1 MSDYSGYV
9 APAPT
14 FAVGDALR
22 YGWNKFK
29 NNAGLWIAVTL
40 GAIIVNVAIQLPT
53 GGLNPYL
60 DFVDASVGPTR
71 PSLLLSAVTTLV
83 SFLLGVLLQAA
94 FVQGSINEVDGRKPD
109 FASFLMVRNLGI
121 VVLAAIIVGVV
132 TVIGLVLCIIPGIV
146 ISFLTYFTLQF
157 VIDRD
162 QDAVTAI
169 KSSYQLTSRNVGQL
183 LLLALA
189 CIGINLLAAIPC
201 LLGLLVT
208 APVTLIAS
216 TYAYRV
222 LVRGPVSPA

>member
-1 MSDYSGYV
+1 MSEYSGYV
-9 APAPT
+9 APTPT
-14 FAVGDALR
+14 FSVGDALT

-29 NNAGLWIAVTL
+29 NNAAFWIAVTL
-40 GAIIVNVAIQLPT
+40 GAIVINVAIQLPT
-53 GGLNPYL
+53 GGLNVYL
-60 DFVDASVGPTR
+60 DFVDASIGPTQ
-71 PSLLLSAVTTLV
+71 PSLLLTAMATIA

-94 FVQGSINEVDGRKPD
+94 FIQGSINEVDGRKPD
-109 FASFLMVRNLGI
+109 FASFLMIRNLGI
-121 VVLAAIIVGVV
+121 VVLAAVLVGVA
-132 TVIGLVLCIIPGIV
+132 TAIGLVLCILPGIV
-146 ISFLTYFTLQF
+146 VGFLTYFTLQF

-189 CIGINLLAAIPC
+189 CIGINILGAIPC

-208 APVTLIAS
+208 GPVTLIAS

-222 LVRGPVSPA
+222 LVRGPVSPV